1 MLRRLTPQVGAAT
14 KRIHRK
20 TAENRNQ
27 LIEPA
32 THHACRAQHWTSSLT
47 GTAGEHA
54 DTQVRS
60 RTEGPFLSRYGPNCP
75 SRRKLSCDPAIA
87 RSWRRAA
94 VSDKSEIDDHSR
106 VVRESQLADL

>member
-1 MLRRLTPQVGAAT
+1 MLRRLTPQAGAAT

-32 THHACRAQHWTSSLT
+32 THHAYRAKHWTSSLT

-60 RTEGPFLSRYGPNCP
+60 RTEGPFLSRYGQ
-75 SRRKLSCDPAIA
+75 IA
-87 RSWRRAA
+87 RREESFLVIRQLPEAGGVLQYQIQA
-94 VSDKSEIDDHSR
+94 EMDGHSR